1 MKLKET
7 DRSSS
12 SVSFDKNSNGVMWK
26 KAKALVEPLERLITT
41 LGTKGPKSNTTH
53 SGGNTQITNFTK
65 QPKQVSEIPKQIAVN
80 NFSNSNKSLEKP
92 LLSKFIFENFS
103 IFKILSPQPAPIPV
117 VFSQTPLRLCKPQGF
132 GLISQHAFLHPAG
145 TRNVIGRGGTRNFST
160 IQPAMLNNCTGSGGT
175 ILAQLSL
182 KPFSAFS
189 KSGSLWFQKEEGLD
203 NNKFNLIKNQ
213 KAERKKEV
221 MGNKLF
227 NNKGILEIVKN
238 SNVIEDDKNKPR
250 VVRRSS
256 LKKSSQEN
264 KAVENVPELFFNS
277 NEDVQVYMSIILSS
291 SNFWNLDDST
301 SLSNSTNSINSTTSV
316 LSYLLQRRND
326 PVSQKRNSQ
335 LNSSFVQHLQEIVEM
350 QHDHM
355 TEVISILGALLRH
368 GDFEVKIDGCE
379 LIVNFPRGVQK
390 IEVENMLQSLGI
402 DPNSPHFEL
411 EEIFYGENIP
421 PIEENYGGI
430 DLQFPEPNSTYVD
443 NLSVG
448 SPGYE
453 MLSYSSSNDSSP
465 VLLPSRGSMDCTSEF
480 SSPCNTPPR
489 LGSEYISGI
498 QEFLNAVDE
507 ALVRNTNIFNREND
521 EIGED
526 YYEN

>member
-1 MKLKET
+1 
-7 DRSSS
+7 
-12 SVSFDKNSNGVMWK
+12 MWK
-26 KAKALVEPLERLITT
+26 KAKALVEPLERLMTT

-53 SGGNTQITNFTK
+53 SGGNSQITNFTK
-65 QPKQVSEIPKQIAVN
+65 QPKQQVSEIPKQIAVN
-80 NFSNSNKSLEKP
+80 NFSNSNKSLEKTH
-92 LLSKFIFENFS
+92 LRNFLFENFS
-103 IFKILSPQPAPIPV
+103 IFKIFSPQPVPIPV

-160 IQPAMLNNCTGSGGT
+160 IQPTVLNNCTGSGGT
-175 ILAQLSL
+175 ILTQLSF
-182 KPFSAFS
+182 KPFSAFA

-203 NNKFNLIKNQ
+203 NNKFSVIKKQ

-221 MGNKLF
+221 PGHKLF
-227 NNKGILEIVKN
+227 VQNNNKGIFEIVKN

-250 VVRRSS
+250 VIRRSS
-256 LKKSSQEN
+256 IKKSSEES
-264 KAVENVPELFFNS
+264 KAVENIPELSFN
-277 NEDVQVYMSIILSS
+277 NNDDVQVYMSIILSS
-291 SNFWNLDDST
+291 SVFWNLDDLT
-301 SLSNSTNSINSTTSV
+301 SLCNSTNSVNSTTSV
-316 LSYLLQRRND
+316 LSYLLQHRND
-326 PVSQKRNSQ
+326 PVSQRHNSQ
-335 LNSSFVQHLQEIVEM
+335 LNSSFVQHLQEIAEM

-355 TEVISILGALLRH
+355 MEVISILGTLLRH
-368 GDFEVKIDGCE
+368 GNFEININGCE
-379 LIVNFPRGVQK
+379 LLVNFPRGMQK
-390 IEVENMLQSLGI
+390 IEIENMLQSLGI

-411 EEIFYGENIP
+411 EEIFYGENTEYSP

-430 DLQFPEPNSTYVD
+430 DLQFPEPNSTYFD
-443 NLSVG
+443 NVTID

-453 MLSYSSSNDSSP
+453 ILSYSSSSDSSP
-465 VLLPSRGSMDCTSEF
+465 VLLPSRDSMDCISGF
-480 SSPCNTPPR
+480 SSPINSPPR

-507 ALVRNTNIFNREND
+507 ALVRNTNIFNNREDEIRED

>member
-1 MKLKET
+1 
-7 DRSSS
+7 
-12 SVSFDKNSNGVMWK
+12 MWK
-26 KAKALVEPLERLITT
+26 KTKALVEPLERLITT

-53 SGGNTQITNFTK
+53 SGGNSQITNFTK
-65 QPKQVSEIPKQIAVN
+65 SKQQVSEIPKQIAVN
-80 NFSNSNKSLEKP
+80 NFSNSNKTLEKP

-117 VFSQTPLRLCKPQGF
+117 VFSQTPLRLCKPQGL
-132 GLISQHAFLHPAG
+132 GLISQHTFLHPAG
-145 TRNVIGRGGTRNFST
+145 TRNVIGRCGTRNFST
-160 IQPAMLNNCTGSGGT
+160 IQPTMLNNCTGSGGT
-175 ILAQLSL
+175 ILSQLSL
-182 KPFSAFS
+182 KPFSAFA
-189 KSGSLWFQKEEGLD
+189 KSGSLWIQKEEGLD
-203 NNKFNLIKNQ
+203 NNKFNFIKNQ

-221 MGNKLF
+221 KGKKLF
-227 NNKGILEIVKN
+227 VQSNNKGILEIVKN

-256 LKKSSQEN
+256 IKKSSEEN
-264 KAVENVPELFFNS
+264 KTVENVPELIFNS

-291 SNFWNLDDST
+291 SNFWNIDDSI

-326 PVSQKRNSQ
+326 YVSQKRNSQ
-335 LNSSFVQHLQEIVEM
+335 LNSTFVQHLQEIVEM

-368 GDFEVKIDGCE
+368 GDFEIKIDGCE
-379 LIVNFPRGVQK
+379 LIVNFPRGMQK
-390 IEVENMLQSLGI
+390 NEIANMLENLGI

-443 NLSVG
+443 NASVG

-465 VLLPSRGSMDCTSEF
+465 VLLPSRGSMDCTSGF
-480 SSPCNTPPR
+480 SSPCSTPPR

-507 ALVRNTNIFNREND
+507 ALVRNTNIFNNREND